1 MTLIACTADYAAM
14 LGKLVSSEKGMGVE
28 AAWAFHVV
36 KRHRSNLAVAMH
48 ERTRMG
54 WFVPNLRKPEFPHM
68 PDLLKELV
76 RDTGAAMQLPE
87 DRVRDWLDRELPE
100 DITYVCGINRSIQSH
115 IRQGIEFYD
124 WSDEADYLPHSVPA
138 WQALSYK
145 LLQYRPAGQKVN
157 GRQVT
162 FFPDQRFREEV
173 MTVSEASS

>member
-14 LGKLVSSEKGMGVE
+14 LGKLVSPEKGLSAD

-36 KRHRSNLAVAMH
+36 RRHRGNLVLAMH

-68 PDLLKELV
+68 PDLLRELV
-76 RDTGAAMQLPE
+76 CDTGAAMQLPE

-100 DITYVCGINRSIQSH
+100 NIIYVSGINRSIQSH
-115 IRQGIEFYD
+115 IRQGIEFFD
-124 WSDEADYLPHSVPA
+124 WSDEADYLRHSVPA
-138 WQALSYK
+138 WQALSHK

-157 GRQVT
+157 GRHVT
-162 FFPDQRFREEV
+162 FFPDQRFRDEV
-173 MTVSEASS
+173 IGDEA